1 MENRKVYVKVTASFS
16 SDGDLT
22 PLSVTWEDGCEYI
35 IDRVLDVRPAAAM
48 KAGGQGDRYT
58 VRIRSKQSFLFFERS
73 VKPSGNNMGRWFVER
88 RESWQA

>member
-48 KAGGQGDRYT
+48 KAGGRGT
-58 VRIRSKQSFLFFERS
+58 AI
-73 VKPSGNNMGRWFVER
+73 PSGSAADRAFCFSSAV
-88 RESWQA
+88 